1 MKFWYIYGNTFSKYL
16 HGTWS
21 LLNILI
27 IFGIK
32 ENLIIWTHTMYFW
45 QLLQIYS
52 SDLRLVLWSRIT
64 VFIFFEVGLPV
75 IYIWSIYCIFKLLFS
90 SFLTGRPVSA
100 WECVY
105 SFPLQPPHGLPV
117 CVWTEQH
124 ALWIVGKGP
133 GTPTEGFPWHWPD
146 DNKFPSCR

>member
-21 LLNILI
+21 LLNILM

-75 IYIWSIYCIFKLLFS
+75 IYIRSIYCIFKHVVFFFPHWQTSVSVGVCLLFS
-90 SFLTGRPVSA
+90 FTTPSWASCLCVDWATCAMDCGKRPRNSYGRFSLTLAR
-100 WECVY
+100 W
-105 SFPLQPPHGLPV
+105 
-117 CVWTEQH
+117 
-124 ALWIVGKGP
+124 
-133 GTPTEGFPWHWPD
+133 
-146 DNKFPSCR
+146 